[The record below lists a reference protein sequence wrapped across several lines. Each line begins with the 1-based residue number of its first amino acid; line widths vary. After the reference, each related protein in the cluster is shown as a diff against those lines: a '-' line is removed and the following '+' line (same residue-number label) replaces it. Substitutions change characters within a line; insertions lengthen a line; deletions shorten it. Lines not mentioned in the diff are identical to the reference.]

1 MSANPT
7 SCKVV
12 LAANIAKKLQAE
24 VAEGLAKLHR
34 KPHLVGFLA
43 NKDPAARMYA
53 DWTGKTCVDNG
64 FAFSLREVE
73 REELE
78 EAIREANADDT
89 VDGILVYYPV
99 FNTSRDRTI
108 QYVVDMHKDVE
119 GLSPKLINN
128 MYQNIR
134 FLDPPHN
141 TQKSILP
148 CTPLAMIKIL
158 EYLNIYNTIL
168 DYGKRLWG
176 RRITVINR
184 SEVVGRPLAALLAN
198 DGAEVYSVDVTGVQR
213 FSRGQGL
220 RNQQHVVEEK
230 PDMTMEDCLAISD
243 VVISGV
249 PGDKF
254 KVPVEKIRDGAVC
267 INFSSE
273 KNFTP
278 QVKEHASIYVPAVG
292 KVTIMILLRN
302 LLVCTAMA
310 TYFKSL
316 TPAQLLA
323 LKSVETQENT
333 SNHHPI
339 ASEENTS
346 TPPIDSMLS
355 SSILEAP
362 SKSNV
367 EMLLNQTADQ
377 LQRMVQNNPD
387 VAAKPAEAIE
397 KKGTIEE
404 TVVA

>member
-1 MSANPT
+1 
-7 SCKVV
+7 
-12 LAANIAKKLQAE
+12 
-24 VAEGLAKLHR
+24 
-34 KPHLVGFLA
+34 
-43 NKDPAARMYA
+43 
-53 DWTGKTCVDNG
+53 
-64 FAFSLREVE
+64 
-73 REELE
+73 
-78 EAIREANADDT
+78 
-89 VDGILVYYPV
+89 
-99 FNTSRDRTI
+99 
-108 QYVVDMHKDVE
+108 MHKDVE

-230 PDMTMEDCLAISD
+230 PDMTMDDCLAISD

-273 KNFTP
+273 KVSTTPKRAEAKTKSTRNKTNIEPLNSKQNFTP

-316 TPAQLLA
+316 SPSQLHA
-323 LKSVETQENT
+323 LRSLESIQENNT
-333 SNHHPI
+333 TLI
-339 ASEENTS
+339 ASEQNTS

-355 SSILEAP
+355 SSILEDP
-362 SKSNV
+362 LQNKT
-367 EMLLNQTADQ
+367 EETMLLLEQTADQ

-387 VAAKPAEAIE
+387 VSAKPAEAIE
-397 KKGTIEE
+397 KKGTVEE
-404 TVVA
+404 VVAA